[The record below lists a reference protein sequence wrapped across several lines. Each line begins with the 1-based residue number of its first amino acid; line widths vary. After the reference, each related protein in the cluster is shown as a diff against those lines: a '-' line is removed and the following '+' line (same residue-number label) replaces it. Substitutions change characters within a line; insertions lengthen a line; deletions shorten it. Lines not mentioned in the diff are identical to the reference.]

1 MTGVWA
7 NRLRHPGLAIFVAC
21 CVVLAV
27 LVWQGL
33 VVTVVP
39 IGGSTAADSF
49 PSAGLSFD
57 PNAYVAR
64 IWPKQVVLTVRKD
77 SVALPELLAALAKDK
92 SAALKK
98 YGNEVVNSYNLLV
111 RFSGKVEKI
120 DTSTPIGTM
129 TVDVTSGDKT
139 VPVQVAIGPV
149 ILGTTLRDALKFISF
164 GEFLNQIQYGGV
176 SDALNTMVTTGVVR
190 PQQATKLKGQTV
202 KIFGAYTYDGSNAQN
217 ITVTPVIVTVQ
228 KGTQG

>member
-7 NRLRHPGLAIFVAC
+7 NRLRHPGLAIFVVC
-21 CVVLAV
+21 CLVLAV
-27 LVWQGL
+27 LFWQGL

-64 IWPKQVVLTVRKD
+64 IWPKQVVPTVRKD
-77 SVALPELLAALAKDK
+77 SVPLPDLLAALAKDK

-98 YGNEVVNSYNLLV
+98 YGNYVVNSYNLLV

-120 DTSTPIGTM
+120 DTSSPMGAM
-129 TVDVTSGDKT
+129 TVDVANGGKT

-176 SDALNTMVTTGVVR
+176 SDALNTMVTTKVVT
-190 PQQATKLKGQTV
+190 PQQATKLKGKTV
-202 KIFGAYTYDGSNAQN
+202 KIFGAYTYNDSDAES
-217 ITVTPVIVTVQ
+217 ITVTPVIVTVG

>member
-7 NRLRHPGLAIFVAC
+7 NRVRHPGPAIFVAC
-21 CVVLAV
+21 CLVLAV
-27 LVWQGL
+27 LLWQGL
-33 VVTVVP
+33 VVTIVP

-64 IWPKQVVLTVRKD
+64 IWPKQVVPTVRKD
-77 SVALPELLAALAKDK
+77 SVPLSELLAALAKGK

-120 DTSTPIGTM
+120 DTSSPMGTM
-129 TVDVTSGDKT
+129 TVDVANGDKT

-176 SDALNTMVTTGVVR
+176 SDALNTMVTTRVLT
-190 PQQATKLKGQTV
+190 PQQATKLRGQTAR
-202 KIFGAYTYDGSNAQN
+202 IFGAYTYDGSNARN
-217 ITVTPVIVTVQ
+217 ITVTPVIVTVE